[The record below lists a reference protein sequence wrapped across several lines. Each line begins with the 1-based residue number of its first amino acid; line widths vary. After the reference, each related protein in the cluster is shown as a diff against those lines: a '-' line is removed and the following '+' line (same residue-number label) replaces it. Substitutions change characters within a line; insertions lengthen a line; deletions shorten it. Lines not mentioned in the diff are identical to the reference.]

1 MESPQYLEPPE
12 VAVQRLQSELAAAL
26 TRAQQAETELA
37 QLKEAV
43 HAFRVKQEQAA
54 RAREAREAT
63 QAGPVAAAA
72 APISQPPVAGQTPAQ
87 QHPAQQ
93 HPAQQQLVSS
103 PTGTALA
110 EALARPDEDLD
121 ARLDRFLEQTLEPD
135 ASREWM
141 LEG

>member
-43 HAFRVKQEQAA
+43 HAFRVKQEQVA

-72 APISQPPVAGQTPAQ
+72 APISQPPVAGQTPA
-87 QHPAQQ
+87 Q